1 MTKNNLTTMKKIFAL
16 LMLLCITLGA
26 NAQLLWKVSGN
37 GLDKPSYLF
46 GTHHVAPLSMK
57 DSIAGM
63 AEALKETSQVYGELV
78 MEDMMKPEML
88 MKMQQAMM
96 LPGDTT
102 LRSLFTP
109 TEYDS
114 IASVVKENIG
124 MEIAMFDKLKP
135 AALNAQLAVVLSVK
149 AVKGYN
155 PQEQLDTWFQTQA
168 KQAGKKVGGLE
179 SVESQINVLYNSQSL
194 KRQAQQLYCSAT
206 HINYGIDMTRRLAE
220 AYLGQDLDKLLEIT
234 EETVVLWKENV
245 ETMKALKEGAS
256 VNEAAVVQSEAN
268 YYAVVASVSSL
279 KDQIRQTENAL
290 SLLLRQAPQQI
301 ERGTLDEQHLP
312 DEIKAGVPIQL
323 LANRPDVKVAE
334 MTLASMYYNTNSA
347 RAAFYPSITISGSAG
362 WTNSAGSM
370 IVNPGKVLLSALGSL
385 TQPIFNRGAN
395 IARLKIAKAQ
405 QEEAMLAFEQ
415 AILNAGAEVSN
426 ALSQYETATQ
436 TLEQRILQINS
447 LEKSVEYTQD
457 LLSFGTSTYLE
468 VLTAQQSLLSAQL
481 SGVSDQFSQMQAL
494 VTLYQALGGGVK

>member
-1 MTKNNLTTMKKIFAL
+1 MRIQRIIYPLCMAALLSSCHIYKKYERPEVDANGLYRDPVSMTDTLVSDTANMANLPWEEVFTDPKLQDLIRTGLERNTNLQTALLQVSEARASLMTSRLSYLPSLNLTPQGGISSFDGSKGSWTWSAPVAASWQLDLFGGILNSKRAARVALEQSEAYRQAVQTQVVASIATYYYTL
-16 LMLLCITLGA
+16 LML
-26 NAQLLWKVSGN
+26 
-37 GLDKPSYLF
+37 DK
-46 GTHHVAPLSMK
+46 
-57 DSIAGM
+57 
-63 AEALKETSQVYGELV
+63 Q
-78 MEDMMKPEML
+78 
-88 MKMQQAMM
+88 
-96 LPGDTT
+96 
-102 LRSLFTP
+102 
-109 TEYDS
+109 
-114 IASVVKENIG
+114 
-124 MEIAMFDKLKP
+124 
-135 AALNAQLAVVLSVK
+135 
-149 AVKGYN
+149 
-155 PQEQLDTWFQTQA
+155 
-168 KQAGKKVGGLE
+168 
-179 SVESQINVLYNSQSL
+179 
-194 KRQAQQLYCSAT
+194 
-206 HINYGIDMTRRLAE
+206 
-220 AYLGQDLDKLLEIT
+220 LEIT

-362 WTNSAGSM
+362 WTNSAGRM

-385 TQPIFNRGAN
+385 TQPLFNRGAN

>member
-1 MTKNNLTTMKKIFAL
+1 MAALLSSCHIYKKYERPDVDANGLYRDPVSMTDTLVSDTANMANLPWEEVFTDPKLQDLIRTGLERNTNLQTALLQVSEARASLMTSRLSYLPALNLAPQGGISSFDGSKGSWTWSAPVAASWQIDLFGGILNSKRAARVALEQSEAYRQAVQTQVVASIATYYYTL
-16 LMLLCITLGA
+16 LML
-26 NAQLLWKVSGN
+26 
-37 GLDKPSYLF
+37 D
-46 GTHHVAPLSMK
+46 
-57 DSIAGM
+57 
-63 AEALKETSQVYGELV
+63 
-78 MEDMMKPEML
+78 
-88 MKMQQAMM
+88 
-96 LPGDTT
+96 
-102 LRSLFTP
+102 
-109 TEYDS
+109 
-114 IASVVKENIG
+114 
-124 MEIAMFDKLKP
+124 
-135 AALNAQLAVVLSVK
+135 
-149 AVKGYN
+149 
-155 PQEQLDTWFQTQA
+155 EQL
-168 KQAGKKVGGLE
+168 
-179 SVESQINVLYNSQSL
+179 
-194 KRQAQQLYCSAT
+194 R
-206 HINYGIDMTRRLAE
+206 
-220 AYLGQDLDKLLEIT
+220 IT

-245 ETMKALKEGAS
+245 ETMKALKEGSS

-268 YYAVVASVSSL
+268 YHAVVASVSSL

-301 ERGTLDEQHLP
+301 ERGTLDEQQLP
-312 DEIKAGVPIQL
+312 DEMQAGVPVQL
-323 LANRPDVKVAE
+323 LANRPDVKAAE
-334 MTLASMYYNTNSA
+334 MAFAGSYYNTNSA

-385 TQPIFNRGAN
+385 TQPLFNRGAN

-481 SGVSDQFSQMQAL
+481 SGVSDRFSQMQA
-494 VTLYQALGGGVK
+494 VVNLYQALGGGVK

>member
-1 MTKNNLTTMKKIFAL
+1 MRIQRIIYPLCMAALLSSCHIYKKYERPEVDANGLYRDPVSMTDTLVSDTANMANLPWEEVFTDPKLQDLIRTGLERNTNLQTALLQVSEARASLMTSRLSYLPSLNLTPQGGISSFDGSKGSWTWSAPVAASWQLDLFGGILNSKRAARVALEQSEAYRQAVQTQVVASIATYYYTL
-16 LMLLCITLGA
+16 LML
-26 NAQLLWKVSGN
+26 
-37 GLDKPSYLF
+37 DK
-46 GTHHVAPLSMK
+46 
-57 DSIAGM
+57 
-63 AEALKETSQVYGELV
+63 Q
-78 MEDMMKPEML
+78 
-88 MKMQQAMM
+88 
-96 LPGDTT
+96 
-102 LRSLFTP
+102 
-109 TEYDS
+109 
-114 IASVVKENIG
+114 
-124 MEIAMFDKLKP
+124 
-135 AALNAQLAVVLSVK
+135 
-149 AVKGYN
+149 
-155 PQEQLDTWFQTQA
+155 
-168 KQAGKKVGGLE
+168 
-179 SVESQINVLYNSQSL
+179 
-194 KRQAQQLYCSAT
+194 
-206 HINYGIDMTRRLAE
+206 
-220 AYLGQDLDKLLEIT
+220 LEIT

-334 MTLASMYYNTNSA
+334 MTVASMYYNTNSA

-436 TLEQRILQINS
+436 TLEQRILQVNS

>member
-1 MTKNNLTTMKKIFAL
+1 MAALLSSCHIYKKYERPEVDANGLYRDPVSMTDTLVSDTANMANLPWEEVFTDPKLQDLIRIGLERNTNLQTALLQVSEARASLMTSRLSYLPSLNLTPQGGISSFDGNKGSWTWSAPVAASWQLDLFGGILNSKRAARVALEQSEAYRQAVQTQVVASIATYYYTL
-16 LMLLCITLGA
+16 LML
-26 NAQLLWKVSGN
+26 
-37 GLDKPSYLF
+37 DK
-46 GTHHVAPLSMK
+46 
-57 DSIAGM
+57 
-63 AEALKETSQVYGELV
+63 Q
-78 MEDMMKPEML
+78 
-88 MKMQQAMM
+88 
-96 LPGDTT
+96 
-102 LRSLFTP
+102 
-109 TEYDS
+109 
-114 IASVVKENIG
+114 
-124 MEIAMFDKLKP
+124 
-135 AALNAQLAVVLSVK
+135 
-149 AVKGYN
+149 
-155 PQEQLDTWFQTQA
+155 
-168 KQAGKKVGGLE
+168 
-179 SVESQINVLYNSQSL
+179 
-194 KRQAQQLYCSAT
+194 
-206 HINYGIDMTRRLAE
+206 
-220 AYLGQDLDKLLEIT
+220 LEIT

-334 MTLASMYYNTNSA
+334 MSLASMYYNTNSA

-385 TQPIFNRGAN
+385 TQPLFNRGAN